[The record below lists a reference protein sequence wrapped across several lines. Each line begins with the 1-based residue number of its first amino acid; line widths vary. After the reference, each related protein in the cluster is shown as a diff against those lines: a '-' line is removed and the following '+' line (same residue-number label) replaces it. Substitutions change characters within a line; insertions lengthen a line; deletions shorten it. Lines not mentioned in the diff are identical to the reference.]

1 MDDADSSPERAGRR
15 SATLAAVAPRI
26 EGNEQDRRMIIKPR
40 PAPPIFIPES
50 IDRRHDADRSR
61 FRRIDCN
68 MRNGERPPL
77 AKILLLEGGGRWR
90 PVITRGGMHLR
101 FRMPSRKTG
110 LTQVGEGE
118 GEKRLA
124 FLNEVD
130 ARVPDYQCHPWQII
144 SQVNG
149 RRFKYRP
156 DAIRVMHDGTVE
168 VIEVKRTFR
177 DLSDPEYR
185 QMLAKVKE
193 ICRQCGFRFRVL
205 YLHDIV
211 PNEHHRD
218 NVDIL
223 FGRRYMTFTEQQE
236 RRLRA
241 LRLAGDPISWSDARK
256 EVGITDVLEGD
267 SVLEG
272 AAAIG
277 MFGFELAEP
286 RTDRTILFPYPAA
299 IGPSPIRI

>member
-1 MDDADSSPERAGRR
+1 MDNADPSSERAGRR
-15 SATLAAVAPRI
+15 SAPLAAVAPRI
-26 EGNEQDRRMIIKPR
+26 KGNEEGRRVIVKTR

-50 IDRRHDADRSR
+50 IDRRHAADRGR
-61 FRRIDCN
+61 FRRIDPDT
-68 MRNGERPPL
+68 RNDNRPPL

-90 PVITRGGMHLR
+90 PVITRGGKHLR

-130 ARVPDYQCHPWQII
+130 AAVSDYQCHPWQII
-144 SQVNG
+144 SQVGG

-177 DLSDPEYR
+177 DLSDADYR
-185 QMLAKVKE
+185 RMLAKVKE
-193 ICRQCGFRFRVL
+193 ICRQCGYHFRVM
-205 YLHDIV
+205 YLDEIV
-211 PNEHHRD
+211 PNNDHRD

-223 FGRRYMTFTEQQE
+223 FGRRYMPFTEQQA

-241 LRLAGDPISWSDARK
+241 LRLSGETISWNDARK
-256 EVGITDVLEGD
+256 AIGITDVLEGD
-267 SVLEG
+267 SILEA

-277 MFGFELAEP
+277 MFRFELAEP
-286 RTDRTILFPYPAA
+286 RTDRTILFPYAA
-299 IGPSPIRI
+299 ASGPSPIRI